1 MKTWQTIA
9 LCFSVLIS
17 VLGASFY
24 LKHEPKTLLESN
36 YGPVDLGKV
45 FSEKVMV
52 DITLLGLN
60 GSGTGYEKIVDGAS
74 FYEKSKP
81 VNLALID
88 IVDKWNIIE
97 DGKKLTYEKVAP
109 IDDNIKL
116 RIKTYI
122 TYSSSNFM
130 NMPYIFTIKE
140 ETYPLS
146 KDLLLKA
153 SIEKVMNQ
161 NFEDTKT
168 EIARNLFIT
177 NKVDYGLNS
186 TPIANVEAK
195 ADMPASTAK

>member
-1 MKTWQTIA
+1 VKTWQTIA
-9 LCFSVLIS
+9 LCFSILIS

-52 DITLLGLN
+52 DVTLLGLD
-60 GSGTGYEKIVDGAS
+60 GSGTGYEKVVDSAS

-97 DGKKLTYEKVAP
+97 DGKKLPYEKVAP

-146 KDLLLKA
+146 KDFLLKT

-195 ADMPASTAK
+195 ADMPASTTK

>member
-9 LCFSVLIS
+9 LCFSILIS

-52 DITLLGLN
+52 DVTLLGLD
-60 GSGTGYEKIVDGAS
+60 GSGTGYEKVVDSAS

-88 IVDKWNIIE
+88 IVDKWNITE

-146 KDLLLKA
+146 KDSLLKT

-168 EIARNLFIT
+168 EIASSLFIT

-186 TPIANVEAK
+186 TTIANVEAN